1 MMGMARQRDGRKMR
15 KEQQEQARRQAMA
28 LLDKG
33 WTQQRVG
40 QAVGVSA
47 RTVRQWVAYR
57 RDHGL
62 KALVRDERGRKT
74 GQGRTL
80 SAAQEKG
87 IRGLIRD
94 QTPDQLKLPF
104 ALWTR
109 RAVAQLIQRRH
120 GLRLPVRTLGE
131 YLKRWGFTVQKPV
144 QKALEQQPAAVRRWL
159 RQEYP
164 AIVAQ
169 AKAEGA
175 EIYWGDQTGCNNQPN
190 AVRGYAPQGRTPQVL
205 RSARRFTRSVMSAVT
220 NKGSLR
226 WMVYKGSLNAVR
238 LIGFLGRLVRQAD
251 GRKVCLILDNLR
263 VHHSSPVKDWLAR
276 HPAEIRVHHLPSYS
290 PELNPDEW
298 LNRSLKSKLAALPAP
313 RTEAQLHRQ
322 AIAQLRSCHK
332 QPALIAR
339 CFSSRSTAYAA

>member
-1 MMGMARQRDGRKMR
+1 MAKKSDGRKMS
-15 KEQQEQARRQAMA
+15 KPQQEQARRQAMR
-28 LLDKG
+28 LLDEG
-33 WTQQRVG
+33 WTQKRTS
-40 QAVGVSA
+40 QAVGVGE
-47 RTVRQWVAYR
+47 RTVRLWVRYR

-74 GQGRTL
+74 GEGRTL

-87 IRGLIRD
+87 IRRLILD
-94 QTPDQLKLPF
+94 QAPDQLKLPF

-109 RAVAQLIQRRH
+109 KAVGQLIQQRY

-144 QKALEQQPAAVRRWL
+144 QKALEQKPAAVRRWL

-164 AIVAQ
+164 AIAAQ
-169 AKAEGA
+169 AKAAGA

-190 AVRGYAPQGRTPQVL
+190 GVRGYAPQGQTPQVT

-220 NKGSLR
+220 NRGSLR
-226 WMVYKGSLNAVR
+226 WMVYKGALNAAR
-238 LIGFLGRLVRQAD
+238 LIEFLRRLVRQAG

-263 VHHSSPVKDWLAR
+263 VHHSVPVKAWVAA
-276 HPAEIRVHHLPSYS
+276 HAGEITVHHLPSYS

-322 AIAQLRSCHK
+322 TIAQLRSCHK
-332 QPALIAR
+332 QPALITR
-339 CFSSRSTAYAA
+339 CFSSLSTTYAA

>member
-1 MMGMARQRDGRKMR
+1 MIRMAKKRDGRKMS
-15 KEQQEQARRQAMA
+15 KTQQEQARRQGMR
-28 LLDKG
+28 LLDEG
-33 WTQQRVG
+33 WTQKRAS
-40 QAVGVSA
+40 QAVGVSE
-47 RTVRQWVAYR
+47 RTVRQWVNYR
-57 RDHGL
+57 RKHGL
-62 KALVRDERGRKT
+62 KALVRDERGRAL

-87 IRGLIRD
+87 IRRLILD

-109 RAVAQLIQRRH
+109 KAVGQLVWRRH
-120 GLRLPVRTLGE
+120 GVGLPVRTLGE

-144 QKALEQQPAAVRRWL
+144 QKALEQRPAAVRRWL

-164 AIVAQ
+164 ALVKQ

-175 EIYWGDQTGCNNQPN
+175 EIYWGDQSGCNNQPN
-190 AVRGYAPQGRTPQVL
+190 AVRGYAPRGQTPQVI

-226 WMVYKGSLNAVR
+226 WMVYKGALNAPR
-238 LIGFLGRLVRQAD
+238 LIGFLVRLVRQAH
-251 GRKVCLILDNLR
+251 GRKACLILDNLR
-263 VHHSSPVKDWLAR
+263 VHHSAPVKAWLLQHTEKIAV
-276 HPAEIRVHHLPSYS
+276 HPLPSYS

-313 RTEAQLHRQ
+313 RTEAQLHDEV
-322 AIAQLRSCHK
+322 A
-332 QPALIAR
+332 PV
-339 CFSSRSTAYAA
+339 

>member
-1 MMGMARQRDGRKMR
+1 MSKP
-15 KEQQEQARRQAMA
+15 QQEQARRQAMR
-28 LLDKG
+28 LLDDG
-33 WTQQRVG
+33 WTHRRAS
-40 QAVGVSA
+40 QAVGVGE
-47 RTVRQWVAYR
+47 RTVRQWVSHR

-62 KALVRDERGRKT
+62 QALVRDERGRKT

-80 SAAQEKG
+80 SAAQERG
-87 IRGLIRD
+87 IRRLILD

-109 RAVAQLIQRRH
+109 KAVGQIIQRRY
-120 GLRLPVRTLGE
+120 GLRLPVRTLRE

-144 QKALEQQPAAVRRWL
+144 QKALEQRPAAVRRWL

-169 AKAEGA
+169 AKTERA

-190 AVRGYAPQGRTPQVL
+190 ALRGYAPQGQTPQVV

-220 NKGSLR
+220 NRGSLR
-226 WMVYKGSLNAVR
+226 WMVYQGALNAPR

-263 VHHSSPVKDWLAR
+263 VHHSAPIQAWLEEHR
-276 HPAEIRVHHLPSYS
+276 ERIVVHHLPSYS
-290 PELNPDEW
+290 SELNPDEW

-313 RTEAQLHRQ
+313 HTEVQLHRQ
-322 AIAQLRSCHK
+322 TIAQLRSCQK
-332 QPALIAR
+332 QPALITR